1 MNLKRT
7 FLILTSL
14 LVFGAIALGFLT
26 IRWYNGYFP
35 SLHRAVPALVQA
47 IALDKSPS
55 VYYGL
60 KPTATNPAGVY
71 YRDRVLVLMY
81 HDVSPDPRDGKSL
94 SLANFEKQ
102 LELMKANNFKWITM
116 SEYRDF
122 ILHSAP
128 VPDNAVLLTF
138 DDGYESLYSQAYP
151 LLKQYGAPSAA
162 FLIAGKVGE
171 RKGAYPK
178 ATWEQVREMQQGGID
193 FFSHTFDS
201 HRYVPT
207 APGNEEL
214 KPMLAKPRYLKKEK
228 RLETE
233 EEYEKRV
240 TEDLRKANDIL
251 QRELGKPNY
260 ALAFPYGAHSQ
271 AVLDICK
278 RLGIDITFTVRSG
291 LNAAGQTNGFRL
303 NAGGM
308 DNDPV
313 LQIELMKKAEKR
325 LQTAYSPYLSPA
337 ARKIVYL
344 ISAAA
349 FLVVG
354 LLWLWNGWKLIQGR
368 RRNVGL

>member
-1 MNLKRT
+1 MKLKRT
-7 FLILTSL
+7 FLVLTSL
-14 LVFGAIALGFLT
+14 LILGGFALGLLT
-26 IRWYNGYFP
+26 IRWYNSYFP
-35 SLHRAVPALVQA
+35 SLNRAVPALVQA

-60 KPTATNPAGVY
+60 KPTPTEPAGVY

-81 HDVSPDPRDGKSL
+81 HDVSPEPKDGKSL
-94 SLANFEKQ
+94 SVANFRKQ
-102 LELMKANNFKWITM
+102 LELMKANNFKWITI

-122 ILHSAP
+122 ILHSAH

-162 FLIAGKVGE
+162 FLIVGKVGDD
-171 RKGAYPK
+171 KGAFPK
-178 ATWEQVREMQQGGID
+178 ATWEQVKEMQQGGVE

-201 HRYVPT
+201 HHYAPT

-214 KPMLAKPRYLKKEK
+214 KPLLAKPKYLKKEK

-233 EEYEKRV
+233 EEYEQRV
-240 TEDLRKANDIL
+240 TEDLRKANEVL
-251 QRELGKPNY
+251 QAELGTPNY
-260 ALAFPYGAHSQ
+260 ALAFPYGAYSQ
-271 AVLDICK
+271 AALDICK

-308 DNDPV
+308 DNDPA
-313 LQIELMKKAEKR
+313 LQVELMKKAEKR
-325 LQTAYSPYLSPA
+325 LQTAYSPFLSPI
-337 ARKIVYL
+337 ARKSVFMIL
-344 ISAAA
+344 AAA
-349 FLVVG
+349 WLVVG
-354 LLWLWNGWKLIQGR
+354 LLWLRTGWRLLQGR